1 MQVKSKRALSCTFL
15 FAPSPRGCGNIFIVE
30 VPSNSSTSPCIQ
42 MTWRACQ
49 LQLEYLQNSSQMLR
63 RKSRSLVLTHRV
75 KCSRG
80 YLQGAFLA
88 FTSPTVQRTCGSLM
102 ALFPF
107 HLLSFICKIS
117 PILFTKT
124 FTLRLKP
131 FLHEAF
137 HWTLEHLGLHFQ
149 RMLTILQR
157 HISHT
162 GFSLFLSL
170 SRAGLLFIY
179 YCVPSTQYITCY
191 MKGNQ

>member
-63 RKSRSLVLTHRV
+63 RKSRSPVLTHRV

-102 ALFPF
+102 ASGFV
-107 HLLSFICKIS
+107 SFS
-117 PILFTKT
+117 LA
-124 FTLRLKP
+124 
-131 FLHEAF
+131 FLHLQNLPNPF
-137 HWTLEHLGLHFQ
+137 YQNVHTQTQTL
-149 RMLTILQR
+149 
-157 HISHT
+157 
-162 GFSLFLSL
+162 
-170 SRAGLLFIY
+170 
-179 YCVPSTQYITCY
+179 PP
-191 MKGNQ
+191 